1 MNAELLAALQAAQMA
16 LMGYTHQNDLT
27 RAALAQAAT
36 AIANAKNAEPF
47 IILATR
53 EGRALLRKFDRQGT
67 PAGMEDY
74 SRGVCQIVCST
85 SEREDW
91 EFTTDS
97 RSPES
102 DELNDA
108 QFASLS
114 GYLNDNA
121 ASEPTPRTEP

>member
-1 MNAELLAALQAAQMA
+1 MSAAPC
-16 LMGYTHQNDLT
+16 
-27 RAALAQAAT
+27 
-36 AIANAKNAEPF
+36 IV
-47 IILATR
+47 LATR

-74 SRGVCQIVCST
+74 SCGVCKIVCST

-114 GYLNDNA
+114 GYLNDNHGLKLWSVTAKRGGA
-121 ASEPTPRTEP
+121 A